1 MPILATLKG
10 VRMKVDIFNTDKKY
24 NVIYCDPAW
33 QFSNKKT
40 GGSMSSSAQDQYRVT
55 SLDEMKALP
64 VESLADEDCALITWW
79 VGSMPQEAIDLCKA
93 WGFKLQNMNGF
104 VWRKLTVKGLP
115 FFGMGFTTRAGSESC
130 IVAYRGKQSNLVKN
144 RGVRAVIEAKVGKH
158 SEKPQEFRDAIK
170 TIYGSDVPM
179 IELFSRK
186 EIYGWDRWGDQA

>member
-1 MPILATLKG
+1 
-10 VRMKVDIFNTDKKY
+10 MKVDIFNTDKKY
-24 NVIYCDPAW
+24 NVIYADPAW
-33 QFSNKKT
+33 QFNNKKT

-55 SLDEMKALP
+55 TLDDMKLLP
-64 VESLADEDCALITWW
+64 VENLAADDCALIMWW
-79 VGSMPQEAIDLCKA
+79 VSSMPQEAIDLCKA

-186 EIYGWDRWGDQA
+186 EIYGWDRWGDQC

>member
-1 MPILATLKG
+1 
-10 VRMKVDIFNTDKKY
+10 MKVDIFNTDKKY
-24 NVIYCDPAW
+24 NVIYADPAW
-33 QFSNKKT
+33 QFNNKKT
-40 GGSMSSSAQDQYRVT
+40 GGNMKSSAESHYRVT
-55 SLDEMKALP
+55 SLDDMKRLP
-64 VESLADEDCALITWW
+64 VESLAADDCALIMWW

-104 VWRKLTVKGLP
+104 VWRKLTVKGRP

-144 RGVRAVIEAKVGKH
+144 RGVRAVIEAKVGGH

-170 TIYGSDVPM
+170 TIYGDDVPM

-186 EIYGWDRWGDQA
+186 QVDGWDCWGDQC